1 MQTTIIIDGT
11 TYTTGIS
18 SGSLYLERIIVDS
31 ELDLGLPIANRF
43 EVQMYGISD
52 VSGQTIQV
60 YQTDDEGENQIDLF
74 YGKIDSAKLDAN
86 GYYRDIVAYDAFYYK
101 REVDVHV
108 WWENFWEFTIS
119 STLKELRRS
128 LLEYIG
134 IEEADEEVELPNDE
148 VIITKD
154 AELSVISF
162 GDMLHLICQAQ
173 AVFPN
178 IDAYGKIEY
187 IIPTSDITELDNTNY
202 RISESTFEEYT
213 TPEYECVKV
222 YMGETL
228 KYVSDVGIPYV
239 LKDNILIMNLKPEVL
254 KPLCDNIIVTLSN
267 ISFNPCDLTMIQ
279 TDNTIQLGD
288 KIESQKGTH
297 FAFSIVTKGVQFIEQ
312 SISCKGEEEAKDT
325 PASDITYTIFQE
337 NIEKTVDQKSI
348 RNYEYRNGNLITIR
362 DQQRRRIVNM
372 RMASTDVTRVD
383 VHIEVNL
390 QTLAITDYT
399 KVGVDYT
406 VDAVVQAHT
415 PEETYIDGNHVL
427 HLMYI
432 LPLTAN
438 VTINFGVYLTAD
450 GGEIIVPRKGVWLY
464 ASGLNIVGDGVWD
477 GTFDI
482 DEAAEKIPI
491 TALTVANTTE
501 SVSVETKIPIPIT
514 ASDRAV
520 TSQISGMTV
529 SSATEDVVPIR
540 HNTAYERT
548 TEDGDTRIVE
558 VEDGTTETVRY
569 TEEEL

>member
-1 MQTTIIIDGT
+1 MQTTIIIGET
-11 TYTTGIS
+11 TYTEGIS

-31 ELDLGLPIANRF
+31 DLDLGMPIANRF

-52 VSGQTIQV
+52 VTGQIIQV
-60 YQTDDEGENQIDLF
+60 YQTDDNGENQIDLF

-101 REVDVHV
+101 RDTDVHV
-108 WWENFWEFTIS
+108 WWETFWEFRVSTTI
-119 STLKELRRS
+119 KELRQS
-128 LLEYIG
+128 LLEHIE
-134 IEEADEEVELPNDE
+134 IEEADEEVVLPNDD

-187 IIPTSDITELDNTNY
+187 IIPTDEITEFNNDDY
-202 RISESTFEEYT
+202 RISESTFEEFT
-213 TPEYECVKV
+213 TPEYECVKI
-222 YMGETL
+222 YTGDTL
-228 KYVSDVGIPYV
+228 KYVSDEGVPFVI
-239 LKDNILIMNLKPEVL
+239 KDNVLIMNLKPEVL
-254 KPLCDNIIVTLSN
+254 KPLCDNIIATLSN
-267 ISFNPCDLTMIQ
+267 ISYNPCDLIMIQ
-279 TDNTIQLGD
+279 TNNTVKLGD
-288 KIESQKGTH
+288 KIQSQKGIH
-297 FAFSIVTKGVQFIEQ
+297 FAFSIVTQGIQFIEQ
-312 SISCKGEEEAKDT
+312 TISCRGEEEAKDT
-325 PASDITYTIFQE
+325 PASSLTYTIFQD
-337 NIEKTVDQKSI
+337 NIEKTVEQKSI
-348 RNYEYRNGNLITIR
+348 RNYEYQNGNVISIADTK
-362 DQQRRRIVNM
+362 RRRIVTM

-406 VDAVVQAHT
+406 IDNVIQAHT

-432 LPLTAN
+432 MPLNAN
-438 VTINFGVYLTAD
+438 VTVNFGVYLTAN
-450 GGEIIVPRKGVWLY
+450 GGSILVPRKGVWLY

-482 DEAAEKIPI
+482 EEQSEPIPI
-491 TALTVANTTE
+491 ITPTFTAVTE
-501 SVSVETKIPIPIT
+501 SVQISKQVPVPIT
-514 ASDRAV
+514 ASDNA
-520 TSQISGMTV
+520 TTMPISGMTV

-540 HNTAYERT
+540 HNTAYERI